1 MTKYQYHAH
10 FSTIP
15 PPTLSCDIL
24 TIAKFPLQNVK
35 IVKYKETDFAKL
47 DCSKIIGALEKNAI
61 LKYVCTAVFIRLL
74 NFKMK
79 LDQILV
85 TYYTSPAII

>member
-47 DCSKIIGALEKNAI
+47 DCSKIIGALEKKCHSKI
-61 LKYVCTAVFIRLL
+61 CLYKVLTFIGHALWSQVP
-74 NFKMK
+74 K
-79 LDQILV
+79 ICCE
-85 TYYTSPAII
+85 IGG

>member
-1 MTKYQYHAH
+1 MHISAPYHHPA
-10 FSTIP
+10 
-15 PPTLSCDIL
+15 TLSCDIL

-61 LKYVCTAVFIRLL
+61 LNTVGST
-74 NFKMK
+74 
-79 LDQILV
+79 
-85 TYYTSPAII
+85 TSHP